1 MQVSRWIRVSLL
13 VALPLTML
21 GIVACGD
28 DNDVTGGNGA
38 LASLNLDVPETVTSG
53 AAFDVNLTAT
63 AVGVQNVNNG
73 VVTIT
78 FPAAVQVTSVDA
90 EAGTSA
96 AVSGN
101 IVTWTLNTLD
111 SNTNSTLHIH
121 SMGTLPAGAPN
132 QNLTIQASMVA
143 DGVNSGELTASESFT
158 LQQ

>member
-13 VALPLTML
+13 VALPLAML

-53 AAFDVNLTAT
+53 AAFDVSLTAT
-63 AVGVQNVNNG
+63 AIGVQNVNNG
-73 VVTIT
+73 VVTVT

-90 EAGTSA
+90 SAGTTASI
-96 AVSGN
+96 SGSV
-101 IVTWTLNTLD
+101 VTWNLNTLD
-111 SNTNSTLHIH
+111 SNTSSSVTIH

-143 DGVNSGELTASESFT
+143 EGINSGELTASESFT